1 MRANEIYVQIY
12 YKPMKCINV
21 VFLFYFSKAVVGF
34 SHSENKKDFMMQVP

>member
-12 YKPMKCINV
+12 YKLIKCINV
-21 VFLFYFSKAVVGF
+21 VFLFYFFKGVVGF